1 MKRKLLALT
10 VALGITMIASW
21 VPRAEA
27 SGDNCDTYCNTA
39 DPGDSCT
46 CPGASD
52 RPGDTA
58 MCQYWQTTSFRGCF
72 LL

>member
-1 MKRKLLALT
+1 MRLKMLALAI
-10 VALGITMIASW
+10 ALGIALIASW
-21 VPRAEA
+21 APRAQA
-27 SGDNCDTYCNTA
+27 WGDNCDSYCNTA

-58 MCQYWQTTSFRGCF
+58 MCQYWQGTGPRGCF